1 MKHVGNHIELTGE
14 EARQGQII
22 LNTPLRI
29 AIFMGGLVGLVVLA
43 LFLGGMI

>member
-1 MKHVGNHIELTGE
+1 MKRVGHHIELTGK

-29 AIFMGGLVGLVVLA
+29 AVFMGGLVGLVVLA
-43 LFLGGMI
+43 ILLGGTA